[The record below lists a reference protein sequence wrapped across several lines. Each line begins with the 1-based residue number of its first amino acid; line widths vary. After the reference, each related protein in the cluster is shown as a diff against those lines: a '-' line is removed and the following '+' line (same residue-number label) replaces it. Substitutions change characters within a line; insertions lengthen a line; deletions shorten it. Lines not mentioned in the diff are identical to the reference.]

1 MLLSC
6 LLMGLLKVFFVVAEA
21 LPAAVLVVAIKTLK
35 VAVMKAAEGVLDQ
48 LLNFFPLV
56 REKYISKEG
65 IHLLQ
70 PKKQH

>member
-1 MLLSC
+1 MD
-6 LLMGLLKVFFVVAEA
+6 LLKVVFVVAKA
-21 LPAAVLVVAIKTLK
+21 LPPAVLVVEIRTRTLK